1 MRIKYVTLLATLGL
15 LVTAPAASAQ
25 VFCIPV
31 DESGEEPPLDDMAA
45 CLAATTTP
53 FGALPSNLPASWT
66 RTTPA
71 GMGFNLR
78 FGTMNEEGDAGRR
91 SFGIGIDLPVGRATL
106 GLTGGLVD
114 FTCDAEGFDVDC
126 ESAFMLGARFAA
138 PLVTSSVGEG
148 GGEAFIVGLD
158 ASVGFSKGDLL
169 SLQDPLGGGGSIE
182 IGGRGITVGVGLPV
196 GLVARSGN
204 VTITPF
210 LEPAFFWGNTK
221 FDVSGDFGEDDESES
236 GTGFA
241 LGGGVSFGF
250 ANGFALDIGFKKVMV
265 DEANALIGVGIS
277 FQR

>member
-1 MRIKYVTLLATLGL
+1 MRIKCVTLLATLGL
-15 LVTAPAASAQ
+15 LATATAASAQ

-31 DESGEEPPLDDMAA
+31 DESGEPPPLDDMAA

-53 FGALPSNLPASWT
+53 FGALPTKLPAAWT
-66 RTTPA
+66 GTAP
-71 GMGFNLR
+71 GGIGFNVR

-91 SFGIGIDLPVGRATL
+91 SFGVGVDVPIGRASL
-106 GLTGGLVD
+106 GLAGGLVD
-114 FTCDAEGFDVDC
+114 FTCDAEGFDIDC

-148 GGEAFIVGLD
+148 GGESFIVGLD
-158 ASVGFSKGDLL
+158 ASVGFSNGDLI
-169 SLQDPLGGGGSIE
+169 SLQDPGGAGSVQ
-182 IGGRGITVGVGLPV
+182 IGGRGFTVGVGLPL

-210 LEPAFFWGNTK
+210 IEPAFFWGHTK
-221 FDVSGDFGEDDESES
+221 FDLSGAFGEDDESES

-250 ANGFALDIGFKKVMV
+250 ANGFALDVGFKKVMI

>member
-1 MRIKYVTLLATLGL
+1 MRMKRVTLLATLGL
-15 LVTAPAASAQ
+15 LATATAASAQ

-31 DESGEEPPLDDMAA
+31 DEGSEAPRLDDMAA

-53 FGALPSNLPASWT
+53 FGALPTKLPMSFT
-66 RTTPA
+66 RAVGT
-71 GMGFNLR
+71 GVGFNLR

-91 SFGIGIDLPVGRATL
+91 SIGLGVEIPVGRSSL

-126 ESAFMLGARFAA
+126 ESAFMVGARFAA

-148 GGEAFIVGLD
+148 GGESFIVGLD
-158 ASVGFSKGDLL
+158 ASVGFSSGDLI
-169 SLQDPLGGGGSIE
+169 SLQDPGGGGSVE
-182 IGGRGITVGVGLPV
+182 IGGRGFAVGVGLPL
-196 GLVARSGN
+196 GLVARSGS

-221 FDVSGDFGEDDESES
+221 FDVSGAFGEEDESES

-250 ANGFALDIGFKKVMV
+250 ANGFALDVAFKKVMV
-265 DEANALIGVGIS
+265 EEANALIGVGIS